1 MLARDAAEADADEK
15 RLCSLMKIHLYATR
29 FHKQKHMHLIK

>member
-1 MLARDAAEADADEK
+1 MLARDAAEADVDEK
-15 RLCSLMKIHLYATR
+15 GLCSLTKIHLYATH